1 MHAFQSLLAWHAHIR
16 CASTADVVQ
25 GVDRFLL
32 GKGLSNLQ
40 YAYLAEAMGRVPWA
54 SEVFNCSAP
63 DTGHLLSN
71 PFSRLMF
78 CVVTQLQ
85 NFSGIPFS
93 VVSCNVETDKKHVQL
108 HCYYKSN
115 C

>member
-1 MHAFQSLLAWHAHIR
+1 M
-16 CASTADVVQ
+16 Q

-63 DTGHLLSN
+63 DTGASHTFL
-71 PFSRLMF
+71 
-78 CVVTQLQ
+78 
-85 NFSGIPFS
+85 
-93 VVSCNVETDKKHVQL
+93 
-108 HCYYKSN
+108 
-115 C
+115 